1 MSNHF
6 KIIIP
11 LYNVEEWIKICLR
24 SVKAQTYQDYQC
36 IIVDDISTDGSAD
49 VIKKEIASDDRFL
62 LVENKEKKYA
72 LRNIYEAIE
81 LSNPAKEDIIVTLDG
96 DDWLASRDVLST
108 LNEVYS
114 KNDCW
119 ITYGSYAEYPSGR
132 RGKFSKQIPQH
143 IISESSYR
151 RNPWSASHLRTFKYK
166 LWSKIEREDL
176 LDSDGNFYEMAW
188 DLSFM
193 FPMLEMAGPRS
204 LYVQDILYSYNLSN
218 PLNDHKKD
226 HSKQL
231 RLESEI
237 RGKNKYDKIEI
248 IYCYLKGGLGNMMFQ
263 IAAAINL
270 AIENNMTPS
279 FPNLYKHLEY
289 LDDDKI
295 YNNSLNHAGEYL
307 KIFESLDVTQ
317 PLGKEAIISY
327 PFYYEKPKLQKDS
340 RIIEGFFQ
348 SEKYF
353 SKHSEEIKKML
364 KIPPSV
370 YQEIRKKYSNLLDHN
385 TTSIHVR
392 RGDYLDFPDHHTV
405 LGTDYY
411 EKAIQIL
418 PKSDFYLVFSDDIP
432 WCKENFK
439 GEKFVFIENERD
451 YVELYLMSL
460 CSNNIIANSSFSWW
474 GAWLNPNNDKKVV
487 APNKWFGSKI
497 GEKIEDII
505 PNTWIKI

>member
-36 IIVDDISTDGSAD
+36 IIVDDISTDGSVD

-108 LNEVYS
+108 LNDVYS
-114 KNDCW
+114 KSDCW

-143 IISESSYR
+143 IINESSYR

-166 LWSKIEREDL
+166 LWDRIEREDL

-237 RGKNKYDKIEI
+237 RGKKPYD
-248 IYCYLKGGLGNMMFQ
+248 
-263 IAAAINL
+263 
-270 AIENNMTPS
+270 
-279 FPNLYKHLEY
+279 
-289 LDDDKI
+289 
-295 YNNSLNHAGEYL
+295 
-307 KIFESLDVTQ
+307 
-317 PLGKEAIISY
+317 
-327 PFYYEKPKLQKDS
+327 
-340 RIIEGFFQ
+340 
-348 SEKYF
+348 
-353 SKHSEEIKKML
+353 
-364 KIPPSV
+364 
-370 YQEIRKKYSNLLDHN
+370 
-385 TTSIHVR
+385 
-392 RGDYLDFPDHHTV
+392 
-405 LGTDYY
+405 
-411 EKAIQIL
+411 
-418 PKSDFYLVFSDDIP
+418 P
-432 WCKENFK
+432 W
-439 GEKFVFIENERD
+439 
-451 YVELYLMSL
+451 S
-460 CSNNIIANSSFSWW
+460 
-474 GAWLNPNNDKKVV
+474 GA
-487 APNKWFGSKI
+487 
-497 GEKIEDII
+497 E
-505 PNTWIKI
+505 